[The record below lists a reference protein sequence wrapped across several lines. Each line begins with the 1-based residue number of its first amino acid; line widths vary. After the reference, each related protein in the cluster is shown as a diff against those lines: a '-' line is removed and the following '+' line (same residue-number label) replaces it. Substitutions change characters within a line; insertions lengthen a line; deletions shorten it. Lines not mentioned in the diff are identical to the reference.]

1 MFRRSEFLSAIASAI
16 AVPAAGGGTS
26 QEATFPA
33 DVVRGDLDAIWSALV
48 DVGAKPFAT
57 SDRAAVEATLARCR
71 QGIAGPTTVRDAWLA
86 IASVLGA
93 LNDGHVALG
102 FPASLNGAPRAFPL
116 RFGIADDG
124 SLEIV
129 ADHTQTIPVGS
140 KLVSVDDVPAARA
153 LEVFRAVL
161 GGQTPALRRA
171 KVRGSGAWPSVALFG
186 FGPSYDVRYIDG
198 AGAQHVVSLEATV
211 SPPSTTHAPASAPYT
226 YSTLREGS
234 VGYIDYR
241 SCEDLAGFKA
251 FLGQTFA
258 SIQTGHVKALIIDV
272 RKNGGGDSD
281 LNDVLWTYVTTKPFK
296 QFGGG
301 IVKACERL
309 KREYGHAKYVDVYGE
324 DAWKAPDGTL
334 ITSGGDP
341 NADLVEPGRQPLR
354 FTGPTY
360 RLTSALTFSS
370 AMSCALAAKDY
381 GLATIVGEE
390 TGEPVNSTG
399 EVYSFVTPAIGFPA
413 YLTTKYFFAPKPHPD
428 GQGVVPDIPVETST
442 ADVAAGRDPVIARV
456 FAAIDGARL

>member
-1 MFRRSEFLSAIASAI
+1 
-16 AVPAAGGGTS
+16 
-26 QEATFPA
+26 
-33 DVVRGDLDAIWSALV
+33 
-48 DVGAKPFAT
+48 
-57 SDRAAVEATLARCR
+57 
-71 QGIAGPTTVRDAWLA
+71 
-86 IASVLGA
+86 
-93 LNDGHVALG
+93 
-102 FPASLNGAPRAFPL
+102 
-116 RFGIADDG
+116 
-124 SLEIV
+124 
-129 ADHTQTIPVGS
+129 
-140 KLVSVDDVPAARA
+140 
-153 LEVFRAVL
+153 VFRAVL

-198 AGAQHVVSLEATV
+198 GGTEHVVSLEATV
-211 SPPSTTHAPASAPYT
+211 SPPRTTNAPASAPYT
-226 YSTLREGS
+226 YTTLRDGS

-241 SCEDLAGFKA
+241 SCVDLAAFKT

-258 SIQTGHVKALIIDV
+258 SIQAGHVKALIIDV
-272 RKNGGGDSD
+272 RNNGGGDSD

-301 IVKACERL
+301 IVKACDRL
-309 KREYGHAKYVDVYGE
+309 KREYGHAKYVDIYGE
-324 DAWKAPDGTL
+324 GAWKAPDGTL
-334 ITSGGDP
+334 LTSGGDP
-341 NADLVEPGRQPLR
+341 NADLVKPGRQPLR

-360 RLTSALTFSS
+360 LLTSALTFSS

-399 EVYSFVTPAIGFPA
+399 EVYSFVTPAVGFTA

-456 FAAIDGARL
+456 FAAIDGAARNGG